1 MYFYINDIKKLEKF
15 INRIEYL
22 DIGSRGWIEEW
33 FKIIKKKLNIID
45 FEASNGTAIFNKKL
59 KNINFFHTKNPK

>member
-22 DIGSRGWIEEW
+22 DIGSRGGIEGW
-33 FKIIKKKLNIID
+33 FKIIKKIEHNR
-45 FEASNGTAIFNKKL
+45 F
-59 KNINFFHTKNPK
+59 